1 MTQHPIT
8 DIHDAETEAKALIEE
23 AKKRNDKAII
33 EAKEKAE
40 KELLAF
46 TEAEKEVGKEKIA
59 TAKNEAA
66 GLFKDAIAGGERDI
80 HSLERE
86 AEMRKEQAVR
96 IASKAFLEY
105 VGIK

>member
-8 DIHDAETEAKALIEE
+8 DIHDAETEAKTMIEQT
-23 AKKRNDKAII
+23 KKQNDKTII
-33 EAKEKAE
+33 ETKEKAE

-46 TEAEKEVGKEKIA
+46 VEAEKEAGKEKT
-59 TAKNEAA
+59 TASKKEAA
-66 GLFKDAIAGGERDI
+66 ELFKDAIAGGERDI
-80 HSLERE
+80 RSLERE